1 MLFVFFVVQL
11 KIVNKVNINEIK
23 EDPWQSPKGKYVV
36 AFTGISE
43 ALGRDPS
50 SLDLRKRW
58 PFDLE
63 MSRMPPGKS
72 NFPYHAHAAQ
82 WEMYLIV
89 SGKGSVRDKD
99 GSTDVVAGDA
109 FIFGPNEPHQIT
121 NSGDVELVYYVIADN
136 PIGESGYYPD
146 SGKWKVNKTSQ
157 ADRVVIKG
165 KETDYFDG
173 EE

>member
-1 MLFVFFVVQL
+1 MK
-11 KIVNKVNINEIK
+11 KININEIK
-23 EDPWQSPKGKYVV
+23 EDPWQSPKGKYAVF
-36 AFTGISE
+36 FTGISE
-43 ALGRDPS
+43 ALGREPTS
-50 SLDLRKRW
+50 FDLAKRW

-63 MSRMPPGKS
+63 LNRVPPSKP
-72 NFPYHAHAAQ
+72 NFPFHAHSAQ

-89 SGKGSVRDKD
+89 SGNGTVRDKD
-99 GSTDVVAGDA
+99 GSTNVVAGDA

-121 NSGDVELVYYVIADN
+121 NAGDVDLIYYVIADN
-136 PIGESGYYPD
+136 PIGESAYYPD
-146 SGKWKVNKTSQ
+146 SKKWKANKTSA

>member
-1 MLFVFFVVQL
+1 M
-11 KIVNKVNINEIK
+11 KKVNINEIK
-23 EDPWQSPKGKYVV
+23 EEPWQSPKGKYAVS
-36 AFTGISE
+36 FTGISE
-43 ALGRDPS
+43 ALKHGRARELGHRVAGDAEE
-50 SLDLRKRW
+50 RH

-63 MSRMPPGKS
+63 LNRMPPGKP
-72 NFPYHAHAAQ
+72 NFPFHAHSAQ

-99 GSTDVVAGDA
+99 GKSEVVAGDA

-121 NSGDVELVYYVIADN
+121 NSGDVDLVYYVIADN

-146 SGKWKVNKTSQ
+146 SKKWKLNKTSQ

-165 KETDYFDG
+165 PETDYFDG